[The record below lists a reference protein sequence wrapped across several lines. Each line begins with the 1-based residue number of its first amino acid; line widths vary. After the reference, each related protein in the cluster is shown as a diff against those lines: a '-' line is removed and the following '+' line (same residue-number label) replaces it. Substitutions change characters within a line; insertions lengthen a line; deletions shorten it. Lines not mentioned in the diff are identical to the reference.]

1 MLFGTSDNLDSKTLV
16 TLFVKAGSAE
26 PGPPLGTVLG
36 NLGVNA
42 SKFCK
47 DFNAFTSALPNYIYL
62 KVKIVISISRSYEF
76 SVDLPSTGFIISLL
90 KFEKTF
96 LISKR
101 NFIKKKVF
109 NCILL
114 TELIKLAKFKFP
126 NLKLEQSFKIV

>member
-1 MLFGTSDNLDSKTLV
+1 MLFASANDLDSKTIV
-16 TLFVKAGSAE
+16 TLFVKAGAAE

-47 DFNAFTSALPNYIYL
+47 DFNAFTSDLPNYIYL
-62 KVKIVISISRSYEF
+62 KVKVVISISRTYEF
-76 SVDLPSTGFIISLL
+76 SVDLPSTSFIISLL

-96 LISKR
+96 IVSKH
-101 NFIKKKVF
+101 NFMKKKNF

-114 TELIKLAKFKFP
+114 SELIKLAKFKFP
-126 NLKLEQSFKIV
+126 NLNLEQSFRII